1 MATIIKPKSI
11 YFGQLNNAE
20 YTYFAGQIAG
30 RITKDT
36 VEALHVPEA
45 AFESYKTG
53 YDKMVDLV
61 AQSRVAGETAEI
73 GEVDAEEDSLL
84 VYLNAAIRTAK
95 SSSVAAKKAA
105 GTALYNAT
113 KPYVGVQRLPQRQQV
128 QKVEGLLLDLA
139 KEDLAAH
146 LETVGLK
153 EEVESLRKL
162 NARYQTL
169 LESRANSQVANS
181 MEASKSIRT
190 EMDELYDEMITTI
203 FAFSVAV
210 PSETLTEFIVFLNKL
225 VADTTTAYNQRT
237 AQSGKSAGK
246 TAAK

>member
-1 MATIIKPKSI
+1 M
-11 YFGQLNNAE
+11 
-20 YTYFAGQIAG
+20 
-30 RITKDT
+30 
-36 VEALHVPEA
+36 
-45 AFESYKTG
+45 
-53 YDKMVDLV
+53 
-61 AQSRVAGETAEI
+61 
-73 GEVDAEEDSLL
+73 
-84 VYLNAAIRTAK
+84 
-95 SSSVAAKKAA
+95 
-105 GTALYNAT
+105 
-113 KPYVGVQRLPQRQQV
+113 
-128 QKVEGLLLDLA
+128 
-139 KEDLAAH
+139 AAH